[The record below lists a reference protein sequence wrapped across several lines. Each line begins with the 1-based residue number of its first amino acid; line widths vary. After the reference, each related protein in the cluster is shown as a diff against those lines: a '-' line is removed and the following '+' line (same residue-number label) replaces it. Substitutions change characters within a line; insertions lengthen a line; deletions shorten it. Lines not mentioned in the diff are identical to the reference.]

1 MLEVLYS
8 DPRLV
13 AVAKPSGLL
22 VHRTCEADDRE
33 TCMTLLRNRLRRW
46 VYPVHRLDRGA
57 SGALLFALDPEMA
70 RLVTDLFTARLIKKS
85 YVAVVR
91 GDLPDEGDVD
101 SPLIEEPGKAPA
113 EARTLYRRLARVELA
128 VPIGRYPTARYSLG
142 LITPL
147 TGRMHQ
153 IRRHMAHIRH
163 PLVGDVNHGEGRH
176 NRLFRERF
184 GVSRLLLHATSL
196 CLPHPE
202 TGEELTIK
210 ARVPDELGPLFE
222 ALSFRDA
229 INTLELG

>member
-1 MLEVLYS
+1 MLEILYS

-22 VHRTCEADDRE
+22 IHRTREADDHD

-46 VYPVHRLDRGA
+46 VYPIHRLDRGA

-70 RLVTDLFTARLIKKS
+70 RSVSELFAARLVEKR
-85 YVAVVR
+85 YLAVVR
-91 GDLPDEGDVD
+91 GDLPDEGAVD

-113 EARTLYRRLARVELA
+113 QAITRYRRLARVELPFA
-128 VPIGRYPTARYSLG
+128 VGRYPTARYSLG
-142 LITPL
+142 LMTPL

-163 PLVGDVNHGEGRH
+163 PLIGDVNHGEGRH

-184 GVSRLLLHATSL
+184 GVSRLLLHAASL
-196 CLPHPE
+196 RLRHPE
-202 TGEELTIK
+202 TGDELFIK
-210 ARVPDELGPLFE
+210 ARVPDDLGPLME
-222 ALSFRDA
+222 ALAFQEA
-229 INTLELG
+229 IASVE